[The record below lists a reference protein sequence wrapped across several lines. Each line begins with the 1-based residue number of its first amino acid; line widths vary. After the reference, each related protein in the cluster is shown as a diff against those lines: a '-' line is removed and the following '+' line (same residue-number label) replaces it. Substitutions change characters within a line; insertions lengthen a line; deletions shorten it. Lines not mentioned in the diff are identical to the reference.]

1 MCGYQ
6 AYQST
11 SVRIADVEHVQ
22 LYGPM
27 NGSPRGFDD
36 YICDPTTATNVGW
49 PIMNRQRF
57 ADTYTVEFK
66 LPQTVGSL
74 LDPMD
79 FITVNDPL
87 FGGTLST
94 GVVTSGPVGQDCRIT
109 ELLEDKSGEWT
120 VSCERFMYGMSAPQ
134 APIVTGTT
142 VNMPPSPSVTPASV
156 NAPYFFEP
164 TAALSQ
170 ALGLGVAGGLCIAVS
185 DSDPNYGGCRVNVS
199 TDGGTSYSYIG
210 SIAGN
215 ADMGV
220 TITSDYPSHVNPDT
234 SDTLY
239 VDLTESNG
247 ELDSYSSGQQTQL
260 IPIALLDNS
269 GAPGTGSA
277 AGYTTTIPYEVI
289 SYQTRTLTSTYK
301 YSMAPPILRGQL
313 GTVPADHPLSSV
325 FVWLGPGNNV
335 FRYQIPSGNIVG
347 NTLYF
352 KFQAFNQFAQGTQ
365 DISACTAYSYSL
377 TGATNPTS
385 PTSPTGGGS
394 YTLSPS
400 PLLYQGKTG
409 GWLGI
414 DGSSTS
420 WTNPNNVY
428 WPPFTANFASGAVS
442 YAANDSGTTAFTGSG
457 QTSFVTIYDPSH
469 SGSGTIHVDTTN
481 ANAMTPGYIYLGTI
495 TSTAVGTSGG
505 TAGSGGTGG
514 PQDGGSSGTYSVTVN
529 GVPIA

>member
-1 MCGYQ
+1 
-6 AYQST
+6 
-11 SVRIADVEHVQ
+11 
-22 LYGPM
+22 
-27 NGSPRGFDD
+27 
-36 YICDPTTATNVGW
+36 
-49 PIMNRQRF
+49 
-57 ADTYTVEFK
+57 
-66 LPQTVGSL
+66 
-74 LDPMD
+74 
-79 FITVNDPL
+79 
-87 FGGTLST
+87 
-94 GVVTSGPVGQDCRIT
+94 
-109 ELLEDKSGEWT
+109 
-120 VSCERFMYGMSAPQ
+120 
-134 APIVTGTT
+134 
-142 VNMPPSPSVTPASV
+142 
-156 NAPYFFEP
+156 
-164 TAALSQ
+164 
-170 ALGLGVAGGLCIAVS
+170 
-185 DSDPNYGGCRVNVS
+185 
-199 TDGGTSYSYIG
+199 
-210 SIAGN
+210 
-215 ADMGV
+215 MGV